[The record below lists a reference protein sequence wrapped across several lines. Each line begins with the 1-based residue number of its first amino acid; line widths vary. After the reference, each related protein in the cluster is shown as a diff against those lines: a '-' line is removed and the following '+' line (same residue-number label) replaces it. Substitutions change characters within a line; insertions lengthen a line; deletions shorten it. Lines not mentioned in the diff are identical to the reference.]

1 MLNAEWRL
9 LFTIQHLA
17 FDINSVSS
25 VRIVTDSLSDI
36 PDGLMRELDITAVPA
51 LVHFGDVTLRD
62 KVDLSTE
69 EFYRRLSSS
78 PIMPTTSQPPP
89 SAFKIIYDRLARET
103 DQILSIHSA
112 STLTGTYSSAA
123 VAAAEMPEV
132 RIDVVDSRQVTMAL
146 GWLVI
151 LAARAARK
159 GASLEEIETLVED
172 ARPRSHI
179 IAMLDTLEYAQ
190 RSGRLGKGAA
200 LVGTLLNVKPIIS
213 LVDGEVMPVE
223 KVRTQHRALERLV
236 EIVLASGPIQ
246 ELAVMHAA
254 GREFATQLKTS
265 FAATLHEENIVIG
278 ETGPAIGTHVGPN
291 AVGVAW
297 VNGKY

>member
-1 MLNAEWRL
+1 MGL
-9 LFTIQHLA
+9 
-17 FDINSVSS
+17 

-36 PDGLMRELDITAVPA
+36 PDPMMLELGITSVPA
-51 LVHFGDVTLRD
+51 LVHLGDKTLRD
-62 KVDLSTE
+62 KVDLTTD
-69 EFYRRLSSS
+69 EFYKYLKSS
-78 PIMPTTSQPPP
+78 PTLPTTSQPPP
-89 SAFKIIYDRLARET
+89 SAFKETYLRLARET

-123 VAAAEMPEV
+123 VAAAEMPDL
-132 RIDVVDSRQVTMAL
+132 RIEVVDSRQVTMAL

-151 LAARAARK
+151 LAARAACE
-159 GASLEEIETLVED
+159 GAALEEIKGLVDD
-172 ARPRSHI
+172 ARPRSHV

-223 KVRTQHRALERLV
+223 KVRTQRRALERLA

-246 ELAVMHAA
+246 ELAVIHAA
-254 GREFATQLKTS
+254 GAEFAVQLKNS
-265 FAATLHEENIVIG
+265 FAATLEDEDIVIG
-278 ETGPAIGTHVGPN
+278 QTGPAIGTHVGPN

-297 VNGKY
+297 LNGKY